1 VSAAQPFQPK
11 GDRAEW
17 QMIYEDLL
25 LGAEFGDVV
34 TLADLN
40 RVLGRD
46 FRKSRSPLYRARK
59 AFAAERGR
67 WLTAV
72 PRVGYRV
79 IEAREHMTH
88 ANGHKRRA
96 QRQLGTMM
104 VITQATYVTRL
115 TPDELKRFDGQ
126 AKVNAL
132 LFSVA
137 VQHERRLN
145 SHEDALRRAGML

>member
-88 ANGHKRRA
+88 AND
-96 QRQLGTMM
+96 
-104 VITQATYVTRL
+104 VTRL